1 MSHLLA
7 VEAAFRALVFGD
19 ADSAL
24 VTDVFGDVDVTRR
37 RLYREL
43 VQNNLHSVL
52 RRACPHA
59 VRLAGEAAFDVV
71 IDRFLASQPVTVR
84 FTREI
89 PGAFTAWL
97 MAQPSSSLPDPSFA
111 ELCHFEALEVEITL
125 AKRSPHIVTPLRPG
139 ARLVIDDSAR
149 LAIYRHPV
157 HRVTSSTSSWP
168 APSPL
173 PSVLLCF
180 QRDEVLVV
188 EPLSLALGK
197 VLLHA
202 ANGATVDD
210 AVGAVVAEV
219 GAVVD
224 VGTLRAQLVGLHHRG
239 AIAHFDSSG
248 STAAR
253 DRARSP

>member
-1 MSHLLA
+1 MTSHLRT

-19 ADSAL
+19 ADSA
-24 VTDVFGDVDVTRR
+24 VVAEVFGDVDVKRR

-43 VQNNLHSVL
+43 VQNSLHGVL

-71 IDRFLASQPVTVR
+71 IDRFLASQPITVR

-97 MAQPSSSLPDPSFA
+97 MAQSPSSLPDPAFA
-111 ELCHFEALEVEITL
+111 ELCHFEALEIEITL
-125 AKRSPHIVTPLRPG
+125 AKRSPHVVTPLRPG

-168 APSPL
+168 TPSPL

-180 QRDEVLVV
+180 QRDEALVV

-202 ANGATVDD
+202 AAGLSVDE

-219 GAVVD
+219 GD
-224 VGTLRAQLVGLHHRG
+224 VIDGGTLRAQLVGLHHRG
-239 AIAHFDSSG
+239 AV
-248 STAAR
+248 AR
-253 DRARSP
+253 FEG